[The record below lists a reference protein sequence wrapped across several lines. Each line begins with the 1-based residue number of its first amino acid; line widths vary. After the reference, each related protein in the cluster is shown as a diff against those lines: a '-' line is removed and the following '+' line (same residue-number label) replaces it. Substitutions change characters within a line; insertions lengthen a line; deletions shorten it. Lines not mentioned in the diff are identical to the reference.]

1 MMVFIR
7 KASALSQAT
16 KSRLM
21 FKTFDGLL
29 VLHIKPMQSSHSLA
43 VSIMAYEAD
52 LFIDASD
59 YANIIKHIYT

>member
-1 MMVFIR
+1 
-7 KASALSQAT
+7 
-16 KSRLM
+16 M